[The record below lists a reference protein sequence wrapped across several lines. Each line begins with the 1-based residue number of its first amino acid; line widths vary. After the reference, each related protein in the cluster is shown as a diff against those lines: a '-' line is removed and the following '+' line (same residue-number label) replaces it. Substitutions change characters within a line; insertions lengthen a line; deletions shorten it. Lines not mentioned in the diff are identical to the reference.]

1 MTDQTPETP
10 DEIVFPEDLTAV
22 TDDDLKG
29 LQDKA
34 LDAFNDLYGDGTK
47 VTQEQH
53 DALKILTDGLEKI
66 RTEKT
71 GREEAAATRAS
82 EAAAL
87 AERAGINTPSAT
99 ATEDE
104 DTTSTNDDAPV
115 ETETEAAHA
124 EAKEL
129 EAVTASSNTKVS
141 LRDLRR
147 PKTPARQATTDR
159 SPDKYGNTGMRDIV
173 LAAPNAAGLQAGQGM
188 DWADMGRAVDR
199 RLASFPEKQYQ
210 NAARMGRSIKE
221 RHPLAII
228 QKPTEERLTVTSTD
242 APHVDEIFSNARNE
256 LALPG
261 GKGLVAAGG
270 WCAPSETIYD
280 LCELES
286 RDGLISVPEVTVTR
300 GGLNFTT
307 GPDFSTLYNDTG
319 FCYTE
324 AEDIAGDYDGAG
336 GGTKPCFT
344 VGCPEFTDQRLGL
357 CGVCITAGL
366 LQSRGYPEL
375 IARVLRGAL
384 VAHDHRVSA
393 NFITAMV
400 AGSTAIVMPTTQ
412 VGATAPVLA
421 SIELQVEHM
430 RYSNRLGRNATIE
443 AVFPYWVRG
452 VIRADLSRRLGVDLL
467 SVSDSMIDA
476 WFTQR
481 GVAAQYVYDWQDIST
496 TAASGFFQ
504 FPTTVQF
511 LLYPAGTWVKGT
523 SDIITL
529 DNIYDSVGL
538 GTNDFTALFTEEGW
552 MAAKLC
558 TDSRVVTVGV
568 CADGATAAGVDI
580 ACDGTL
586 VVTP

>member
-71 GREEAAATRAS
+71 GRDEAAATRAS

-115 ETETEAAHA
+115 ETEPEAAPA

-375 IARVLRGAL
+375 ISRVLRGAL

-586 VVTP
+586 VTP